1 MFNTENV
8 EVNGFI
14 YQNGKKKKITR
25 PHKDSIFFQV
35 SPLLKMIANESVT
48 LHNQNMPINIISQ
61 KKPFLK
67 KVFDF

>member
-48 LHNQNMPINIISQ
+48 LHN
-61 KKPFLK
+61 
-67 KVFDF
+67 